1 MLTSKPHSINSWEFL
16 KEDDYFYEIM
26 LDALIPL
33 MYCVGSVSFLIIIY
47 IKNINQN
54 NQVYQPLLNNQR
66 QDSAYGSF
74 QRGPETLGENLGGQG
89 QEEDVV
95 ENVEEDEYDHNS
107 DATLVSSDELIG
119 PTKKTKKFDI
129 VRLLLSSIMLGR
141 YLSPELSASLY
152 DQITFS
158 WVNPLISKG
167 FRKTLDESDIY
178 ELPKFNRARNILKK
192 FHSSRKSSFV
202 LSLFSTFKK
211 ELCIQSAYSLVWIT
225 ISSFG
230 PPYFLKEIL
239 IYVENYPIKQED
251 SRSTAYYYV
260 FGLLL
265 STIVP
270 SLCFQQ
276 SLYIGRQICIKI
288 QDTSGATNDENS
300 KNKTGNITNLMA
312 VDAQKVSEISSY
324 FFYLAML
331 LTYPVPTYINQRFE
345 KFQIRLMAA
354 TDKRLGVINESQFR
368 GKVMEARELELIE
381 IRNRLVQWIYLGCL
395 WTALPLLVM
404 LSVFLTYTKILG
416 YDLSAPVAFT
426 ALALFNKLRHALDEI
441 PSTIIAF
448 IQARVSIS
456 RVEKFLAEPEIS
468 NNNNK
473 LNQQSLFDENSR
485 CLIGFKDA
493 SFRWPD
499 GGDSDTTTLNN
510 LPPSL
515 DSPSINDQSN
525 KFLLRDLN
533 VSFPVNEL
541 SIICGP
547 TGCGKT
553 SLLMALL
560 CEMECLNGYVFL
572 PRKSNSQLSKNIVG
586 GAPSGVAYVAQ
597 TAWLQNATIRDN
609 ILFGLPYEEVRYNNV
624 ISMCALIKDLDVFE
638 SGDTTE
644 IGEKGI
650 TLSGGQKQRIALA
663 RALYSQAEIVIM
675 DDCLSAVDSHTAKYL
690 YENCI
695 MGDLMKNRTRILVTH
710 HVGLCIRNAAF
721 VVVMKDGQITDQ
733 GPANQILSSGILGDI
748 SIEEENEKGG
758 DDDELKNKST
768 EHAKPKSK
776 SANGSDGK
784 LVLEEKREQGAIKW
798 IVYKTYLSATGG
810 YLFWVFLL
818 SMFILVQALQVGQAY
833 SETSLVIS
841 NFTSQFSNIFDY
853 LIALFQESSYYST
866 NIFTPLEYFSSS
878 FSLTSTIK
886 TTTSIIHASKEFN
899 SETTIKEKVD
909 VNFYIGVYV
918 LIGLFTSIL
927 ASFRSYYMFMGSLSA
942 SKKFHTALVDQILKA
957 KIRFFD
963 TTPIGRI
970 MNRFSKDME
979 TIDQDLSP
987 ILMFLIHSCFATA
1000 AVIFAISL
1008 VMPQFLFAGI
1018 LIAIIFI
1025 IISAYFIATSRDLK
1039 RIESVTRSPIYAAF
1053 GETING
1059 VTTIRAFGAQYRLM
1073 NKTFTLVDNNNT
1085 PYLYNWACIRWLHTR
1100 VDLAGSLVCFSTGL
1114 IILYRLPKGMSPGL
1128 AGFALLY
1135 ALNFTESIIWVIRMY
1150 AMQEINMNSVE
1161 RVQEY
1166 LKLEEEPP
1174 RIIEINRPPVGWPMR
1189 GEIHVNNLVMQYSP
1203 DSPLVLKGISFHV
1216 KPTEKIGIVGRT
1228 GSGKSTLAI
1237 SFFRFMEFVSGQI
1250 IIDGIDISTLGLF
1263 DLRKNLTIIPQ
1274 DPVLFSEH
1282 DDLSLMNAL
1291 RRAHFIDNESTI
1303 TSLPTTSSPNN
1314 NNIEIIEDG
1323 DNSNDTDALLIDNNT
1338 QVQSPTTQ
1346 SSNQI
1351 TWSLDSLVS
1360 ENGGNFSQG
1369 QRQLIALARALVRS
1383 SKLIIMDEATASVDF
1398 KTDHMIQETIRQEFK
1413 ESTLL
1418 CIAHRIRTVADYD
1431 RILVLDEGRLV
1442 EFDHPYTLMQSDDS
1456 LFRTM
1461 CERSGEFAELLDIAK
1476 AKYEKDLI

>member
-1 MLTSKPHSINSWEFL
+1 
-16 KEDDYFYEIM
+16 
-26 LDALIPL
+26 
-33 MYCVGSVSFLIIIY
+33 
-47 IKNINQN
+47 
-54 NQVYQPLLNNQR
+54 
-66 QDSAYGSF
+66 
-74 QRGPETLGENLGGQG
+74 
-89 QEEDVV
+89 
-95 ENVEEDEYDHNS
+95 
-107 DATLVSSDELIG
+107 
-119 PTKKTKKFDI
+119 
-129 VRLLLSSIMLGR
+129 
-141 YLSPELSASLY
+141 
-152 DQITFS
+152 
-158 WVNPLISKG
+158 
-167 FRKTLDESDIY
+167 
-178 ELPKFNRARNILKK
+178 
-192 FHSSRKSSFV
+192 
-202 LSLFSTFKK
+202 
-211 ELCIQSAYSLVWIT
+211 
-225 ISSFG
+225 
-230 PPYFLKEIL
+230 
-239 IYVENYPIKQED
+239 
-251 SRSTAYYYV
+251 
-260 FGLLL
+260 
-265 STIVP
+265 
-270 SLCFQQ
+270 
-276 SLYIGRQICIKI
+276 
-288 QDTSGATNDENS
+288 
-300 KNKTGNITNLMA
+300 
-312 VDAQKVSEISSY
+312 
-324 FFYLAML
+324 
-331 LTYPVPTYINQRFE
+331 
-345 KFQIRLMAA
+345 
-354 TDKRLGVINESQFR
+354 
-368 GKVMEARELELIE
+368 
-381 IRNRLVQWIYLGCL
+381 
-395 WTALPLLVM
+395 
-404 LSVFLTYTKILG
+404 
-416 YDLSAPVAFT
+416 
-426 ALALFNKLRHALDEI
+426 
-441 PSTIIAF
+441 
-448 IQARVSIS
+448 
-456 RVEKFLAEPEIS
+456 
-468 NNNNK
+468 
-473 LNQQSLFDENSR
+473 
-485 CLIGFKDA
+485 
-493 SFRWPD
+493 
-499 GGDSDTTTLNN
+499 
-510 LPPSL
+510 
-515 DSPSINDQSN
+515 
-525 KFLLRDLN
+525 
-533 VSFPVNEL
+533 
-541 SIICGP
+541 
-547 TGCGKT
+547 
-553 SLLMALL
+553 
-560 CEMECLNGYVFL
+560 
-572 PRKSNSQLSKNIVG
+572 
-586 GAPSGVAYVAQ
+586 
-597 TAWLQNATIRDN
+597 
-609 ILFGLPYEEVRYNNV
+609 
-624 ISMCALIKDLDVFE
+624 
-638 SGDTTE
+638 
-644 IGEKGI
+644 
-650 TLSGGQKQRIALA
+650 
-663 RALYSQAEIVIM
+663 M

>member
-1 MLTSKPHSINSWEFL
+1 
-16 KEDDYFYEIM
+16 
-26 LDALIPL
+26 
-33 MYCVGSVSFLIIIY
+33 
-47 IKNINQN
+47 
-54 NQVYQPLLNNQR
+54 
-66 QDSAYGSF
+66 
-74 QRGPETLGENLGGQG
+74 
-89 QEEDVV
+89 
-95 ENVEEDEYDHNS
+95 
-107 DATLVSSDELIG
+107 
-119 PTKKTKKFDI
+119 
-129 VRLLLSSIMLGR
+129 
-141 YLSPELSASLY
+141 
-152 DQITFS
+152 
-158 WVNPLISKG
+158 
-167 FRKTLDESDIY
+167 
-178 ELPKFNRARNILKK
+178 
-192 FHSSRKSSFV
+192 
-202 LSLFSTFKK
+202 
-211 ELCIQSAYSLVWIT
+211 
-225 ISSFG
+225 
-230 PPYFLKEIL
+230 
-239 IYVENYPIKQED
+239 
-251 SRSTAYYYV
+251 
-260 FGLLL
+260 
-265 STIVP
+265 
-270 SLCFQQ
+270 
-276 SLYIGRQICIKI
+276 
-288 QDTSGATNDENS
+288 
-300 KNKTGNITNLMA
+300 
-312 VDAQKVSEISSY
+312 
-324 FFYLAML
+324 
-331 LTYPVPTYINQRFE
+331 
-345 KFQIRLMAA
+345 
-354 TDKRLGVINESQFR
+354 
-368 GKVMEARELELIE
+368 
-381 IRNRLVQWIYLGCL
+381 
-395 WTALPLLVM
+395 
-404 LSVFLTYTKILG
+404 
-416 YDLSAPVAFT
+416 
-426 ALALFNKLRHALDEI
+426 
-441 PSTIIAF
+441 
-448 IQARVSIS
+448 
-456 RVEKFLAEPEIS
+456 
-468 NNNNK
+468 
-473 LNQQSLFDENSR
+473 
-485 CLIGFKDA
+485 
-493 SFRWPD
+493 
-499 GGDSDTTTLNN
+499 
-510 LPPSL
+510 
-515 DSPSINDQSN
+515 
-525 KFLLRDLN
+525 
-533 VSFPVNEL
+533 
-541 SIICGP
+541 
-547 TGCGKT
+547 
-553 SLLMALL
+553 
-560 CEMECLNGYVFL
+560 
-572 PRKSNSQLSKNIVG
+572 
-586 GAPSGVAYVAQ
+586 
-597 TAWLQNATIRDN
+597 
-609 ILFGLPYEEVRYNNV
+609 
-624 ISMCALIKDLDVFE
+624 
-638 SGDTTE
+638 
-644 IGEKGI
+644 I

-1274 DPVLFSEH
+1274 DPVLFSGTLSNLDPFGEH

-1291 RRAHFIDNESTI
+1291 R
-1303 TSLPTTSSPNN
+1303 L
-1314 NNIEIIEDG
+1314 
-1323 DNSNDTDALLIDNNT
+1323 
-1338 QVQSPTTQ
+1338 QSPTTQ

>member
-192 FHSSRKSSFV
+192 FHSSRK
-202 LSLFSTFKK
+202 K
-211 ELCIQSAYSLVWIT
+211 
-225 ISSFG
+225 
-230 PPYFLKEIL
+230 
-239 IYVENYPIKQED
+239 NYPIKQED

-609 ILFGLPYEEVRYNNV
+609 ILFGLPYEEVP
-624 ISMCALIKDLDVFE
+624 
-638 SGDTTE
+638 
-644 IGEKGI
+644 
-650 TLSGGQKQRIALA
+650 
-663 RALYSQAEIVIM
+663 
-675 DDCLSAVDSHTAKYL
+675 VDSHTAKYL

-1189 GEIHVNNLVMQYSP
+1189 G
-1203 DSPLVLKGISFHV
+1203 
-1216 KPTEKIGIVGRT
+1216 
-1228 GSGKSTLAI
+1228 SGKSTLAI

-1263 DLRKNLTIIPQ
+1263 DLRK
-1274 DPVLFSEH
+1274 
-1282 DDLSLMNAL
+1282 
-1291 RRAHFIDNESTI
+1291 
-1303 TSLPTTSSPNN
+1303 
-1314 NNIEIIEDG
+1314 IIEDG

-1369 QRQLIALARALVRS
+1369 QRQLIALARALV
-1383 SKLIIMDEATASVDF
+1383 
-1398 KTDHMIQETIRQEFK
+1398 H
-1413 ESTLL
+1413 
-1418 CIAHRIRTVADYD
+1418 
-1431 RILVLDEGRLV
+1431 EGRLV

>member
-624 ISMCALIKDLDVFE
+624 ISI
-638 SGDTTE
+638 
-644 IGEKGI
+644 
-650 TLSGGQKQRIALA
+650 
-663 RALYSQAEIVIM
+663 
-675 DDCLSAVDSHTAKYL
+675 
-690 YENCI
+690 
-695 MGDLMKNRTRILVTH
+695 
-710 HVGLCIRNAAF
+710 
-721 VVVMKDGQITDQ
+721 
-733 GPANQILSSGILGDI
+733 GILGDI

-1150 AMQEINMNSVE
+1150 AMQEINMNS
-1161 RVQEY
+1161 
-1166 LKLEEEPP
+1166 
-1174 RIIEINRPPVGWPMR
+1174 
-1189 GEIHVNNLVMQYSP
+1189 
-1203 DSPLVLKGISFHV
+1203 
-1216 KPTEKIGIVGRT
+1216 
-1228 GSGKSTLAI
+1228 
-1237 SFFRFMEFVSGQI
+1237 
-1250 IIDGIDISTLGLF
+1250 
-1263 DLRKNLTIIPQ
+1263 
-1274 DPVLFSEH
+1274 EH